1 MRAMLLLAV
10 LLATPAAAR
19 DALGVFD
26 GWGAFRDR
34 QPLRC
39 FAIAEPEARGTA
51 SWRPFASLSHWP
63 DKGVRGQLHVRLSH
77 ARDESKPVRLTI
89 DDRAWTLTGSQYDVW
104 APSAQ
109 HDAFIIAKLR
119 AGKLM
124 TIAATARDGQRFADR
139 YELKGIASAVDAAA
153 LGCAARR

>member
-1 MRAMLLLAV
+1 MRRWV
-10 LLATPAAAR
+10 LLAALIAQPAAAR

-34 QPLRC
+34 APLRC
-39 FAIAEPEARGTA
+39 FAIAEPEQRGTA
-51 SWRPFASLSHWP
+51 RWRPFASLSHWP

-89 DDRAWTLTGSQYDVW
+89 DDRAWTLTGSKYDVW

-119 AGKLM
+119 AGHM
-124 TIAATARDGQRFADR
+124 MSIAATAHDGRRFVDH
-139 YELKGIASAVDAAA
+139 YLLKGIASAIDAAA